1 VRADIHGRLAQHD
14 WAWLG
19 LSWQVH
25 LTSPMA
31 EQARAAL
38 ADWFTQGRPAVVCR
52 RGPGDG
58 PGIALRVTL
67 PTSRWLATIRFTVGR
82 GAIART
88 EPPVPLVEVIHA
100 APPAW
105 HRALF
110 DLHRAASDAGV
121 PLSVT
126 GPLAWQHLTGEPY
139 VTDRSSVDLLL
150 RPRTRLQLE
159 QAIALLRARAD
170 GEGPRLDGEVLLGWS
185 DAVAWRDLANGRRRV
200 LAKGMDR
207 EAVVDVERLLSV
219 LR

>member
-25 LTSPMA
+25 LTSPIA

-38 ADWFTQGRPAVVCR
+38 ADWFTQGRPAMVCR
-52 RGPGDG
+52 RGPGDA

-67 PTSRWLATIRFTVGR
+67 PASRWLATMRFTVGR

-88 EPPVPLVEVIHA
+88 EPPVPLVEVVHA

-110 DLHRAASDAGV
+110 DLHRAASEAGV

-126 GPLAWQHLTGEPY
+126 GPLAWQHITGEPY

-150 RPRTRLQLE
+150 RPHTRLQLE
-159 QAIALLRARAD
+159 QVIALLRARAD
-170 GEGPRLDGEVLLGWS
+170 GDRPRLG
-185 DAVAWRDLANGRRRV
+185 DAVAWRDLASGRRRV

>member
-1 VRADIHGRLAQHD
+1 
-14 WAWLG
+14 
-19 LSWQVH
+19 
-25 LTSPMA
+25 MA
-31 EQARAAL
+31 EQAREAL
-38 ADWFTQGRPAVVCR
+38 SAWFTQGRPAMVRR
-52 RGPGDG
+52 RGPDDA
-58 PGIALRVTL
+58 PGVALCVTL
-67 PTSRWLATIRFTVGR
+67 PASRWLATIRFTVGR

-100 APPAW
+100 APPGW
-105 HRALF
+105 HRPLF

-126 GPLAWQHLTGEPY
+126 GPLAWQHLTGQPY

-159 QAIALLRARAD
+159 QVIALLRVRED
-170 GEGPRLDGEVLLGWS
+170 GDRPRLGGEVLLGWG
-185 DAVAWRDLANGRRRV
+185 DAVAWRDLASGRRRV

>member
-25 LTSPMA
+25 LTSPTA

-38 ADWFTQGRPAVVCR
+38 ADWFTQGRPAMVCR
-52 RGPGDG
+52 RGPGDA
-58 PGIALRVTL
+58 PGIALCVTL
-67 PTSRWLATIRFTVGR
+67 PAPRWLATIRFTVER

-88 EPPVPLVEVIHA
+88 EPPVALLEVIHA
-100 APPAW
+100 APASW

-110 DLHRAASDAGV
+110 DLNRAASDAGV

-126 GPLAWQHLTGEPY
+126 GLLAWQHVTGEPY

-159 QAIALLRARAD
+159 QVIALLRVRED
-170 GEGPRLDGEVLLGWS
+170 GEGPRLGGEVLLGWS
-185 DAVAWRDLANGRRRV
+185 DAVAWRDLASGRRRV